1 VPLLPLVSDRSC
13 GSWPLRERIPRSF
26 HVQCRSFLR
35 KRLCQWLSLR
45 MMVPINDQ
53 QCSPRNF
60 YDFESANAHSTGSR
74 TDYSALRMTPR
85 ILAALYLLTCECY
98 RWREHY
104 AAQHRVFLQLQS
116 SQGRDQLPGSQF
128 LVRARRPRPRSAS
141 PSSNHVDYVPGIEWH
156 SRQRRVRYFRQRLSE
171 RTTAALQAKRASGAK
186 LGNPTNLEVAG
197 SIGRIAQVRAADEF
211 ATDLIPVIQAVRN
224 AGANTLSEI
233 ARTLN
238 GRGIRPAR
246 GNNWHR
252 SSVRN
257 LIARIE

>member
-104 AAQHRVFLQLQS
+104 AAQHRVFYSCNRLKVAISRAHCLSVILQTRSLEIPCTTI
-116 SQGRDQLPGSQF
+116 DQMQ
-128 LVRARRPRPRSAS
+128 LVNTLCWVKHYAGNLSREQYIVRSTLEFDVDTMNPWEAPRPR
-141 PSSNHVDYVPGIEWH
+141 V
-156 SRQRRVRYFRQRLSE
+156 RRSHEQ
-171 RTTAALQAKRASGAK
+171 
-186 LGNPTNLEVAG
+186 
-197 SIGRIAQVRAADEF
+197 I
-211 ATDLIPVIQAVRN
+211 
-224 AGANTLSEI
+224 
-233 ARTLN
+233 
-238 GRGIRPAR
+238 
-246 GNNWHR
+246 H
-252 SSVRN
+252 
-257 LIARIE
+257 